1 MSFFPVRPSRKARKS
16 RQILVRAAPGAPQK
30 GIFQFGSLRLR
41 CALGKGGVTSG
52 KREGDGAT
60 PLASMRLLS
69 AYRRPG
75 GRGGPRF
82 ALPTLLTHPDA
93 GWCDAPGHG
102 AYNRPV
108 RLPFPASAERMRRED
123 RLYDGVVVLDWN
135 VTRRARGLGSAIFLH
150 VARPGFAPTEGCVAL
165 TRRDLDRLAPHLRRG
180 MRLTVRR

>member
-1 MSFFPVRPSRKARKS
+1 MRRFPDQRSEKAGKTS
-16 RQILVRAAPGAPQK
+16 ILLVRASPRDPRQ
-30 GIFQFGSLRLR
+30 GILQLGPLRLR
-41 CALGKGGVTSG
+41 CALGKGGVSTR

-82 ALPTLLTHPDA
+82 ALPTRLTHASD
-93 GWCDAPGHG
+93 GWCDETRHG
-102 AYNRPV
+102 SYNRPV
-108 RLPFPASAERMRRED
+108 RLPFPQSAERMMRDD

-150 VARPGFAPTEGCVAL
+150 VARPGYGPTEGCVAL
-165 TRRDLDRLAPHLRRG
+165 SRRDLDRLAPHLTAG
-180 MRLTVRR
+180 MRLLVRR